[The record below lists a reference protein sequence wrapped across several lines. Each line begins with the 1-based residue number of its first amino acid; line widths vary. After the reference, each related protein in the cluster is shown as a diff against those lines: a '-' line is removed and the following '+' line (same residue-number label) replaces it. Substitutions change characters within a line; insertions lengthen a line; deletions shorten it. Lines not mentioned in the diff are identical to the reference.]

1 MRDRYLGALVSRI
14 GSPPLQTNYLA
25 RDVVRCFL
33 QGLFRNFVFKS
44 DPYDKFA
51 GGDGRTCRDGL
62 RACTIHKSVNRM
74 WLMTSIS
81 DICHL
86 LSRSIP
92 GRTLHD
98 IFRQVRVLMY
108 ALLNPLAARI
118 WLRALTTNALLA
130 DIAAHNRRFLERPF
144 HCFAQVNMPAHARA
158 ELLCGHFRIVR
169 ELFGEDLVRRLY
181 VNSEY
186 VTLASIGRYA
196 LVVSEPV
203 RCWRE
208 GLLTVAWRDTCEHV
222 DLAWSTISFESLSS
236 GKRGALIGGLQGPA
250 GADGER
256 VREATRACHGLRP
269 KAAVME
275 AIGEFCRMATV
286 DTLTGVTKK
295 THVSA
300 ATAVQF
306 SADYDGFWREL
317 GGVEVEG
324 RFVLPLRPHHRDI
337 SEVPSKRRAE
347 FRRRQTLIAELLAQI
362 DRAVGAGMKPAYLS
376 QAMADYH
383 VPELVAA
390 AVTHCCDAEP
400 A

>member
-1 MRDRYLGALVSRI
+1 M
-14 GSPPLQTNYLA
+14 
-25 RDVVRCFL
+25 
-33 QGLFRNFVFKS
+33 
-44 DPYDKFA
+44 
-51 GGDGRTCRDGL
+51 
-62 RACTIHKSVNRM
+62 M
-74 WLMTSIS
+74 SIS

-92 GRTLHD
+92 GRTPHD
-98 IFRQVRVLMY
+98 LFRQFRVLMY
-108 ALLNPLAARI
+108 ALLNPFAARI
-118 WLRALTTNALLA
+118 WLRALTTNSLLA
-130 DIAAHNRRFLERPF
+130 DIAARNRRFLERPF
-144 HCFAQVNMPAHARA
+144 HRFAQANMPAYARA
-158 ELLCGHFRIVR
+158 ELLCGHFRVVR

-181 VNSEY
+181 VDSEY

-208 GLLTVAWRDTCEHV
+208 GLLTVAWRDVFEHV
-222 DLAWSTISFESLSS
+222 DLAWATISFESHSL

-250 GADGER
+250 GADRER

-275 AIGEFCRMATV
+275 AVGGFCRIARV
-286 DTLTGVTKK
+286 DTLTGVTKS

-300 ATAVQF
+300 TTAVQF

-317 GGVEVEG
+317 GGVEVDG

-337 SEVPSKRRAE
+337 SEVPSNRRAA
-347 FRRRQTLIAELLAQI
+347 FRRRQTLIADLLAQI
-362 DRAVGAGMKPAYLS
+362 DRAIDEGMKPPHLG
-376 QAMADYH
+376 QAKADYH
-383 VPELVAA
+383 LPELVAA
-390 AVTHCCDAEP
+390 LATSYCDAEP